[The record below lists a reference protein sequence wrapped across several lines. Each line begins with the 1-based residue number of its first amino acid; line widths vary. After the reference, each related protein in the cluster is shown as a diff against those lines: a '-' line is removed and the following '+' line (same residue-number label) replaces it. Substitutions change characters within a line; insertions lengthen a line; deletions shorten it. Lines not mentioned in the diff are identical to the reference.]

1 MGYAEQQRQ
10 PGKHL
15 TGIAV
20 VIVFHLLLGWALANG
35 LAHDVIK
42 LIKPVTETVIIED
55 KPKPPPPPEPPPP
68 PPKMVQVMP
77 TFVPPPEVQIQQPQI
92 QQPVIANTSPVA
104 PATFAPPSP
113 PAPPAPVQ
121 SAAPPAVGIVC
132 PNSAQVRADVKF
144 PTQARRDGLQGDV
157 LIEFTLGA
165 NGEVK
170 DIDVKSSSNRVF
182 NSPAIAVVRTFKC
195 NGQGRDIRVLV
206 PFSFKLT
213 D

>member
-20 VIVFHLLLGWALANG
+20 VIVFHIILGYALASG
-35 LAHDVIK
+35 LARDIVKI
-42 LIKPVTETVIIED
+42 IKPVTETVIIEEV
-55 KPKPPPPPEPPPP
+55 KKPPPPPEPPPP

-77 TFVPPPEVQIQQPQI
+77 TFVPPPEVQIQAPQI

-104 PATFAPPSP
+104 PTTFAP
-113 PAPPAPVQ
+113 PAPPAPPAPATA
-121 SAAPPAVGIVC
+121 SAPAVGVVC
-132 PNSAQVRADVKF
+132 PNSRQIQADIKF

-157 LIEFTLGA
+157 LIEFTLAA

-170 DIDVKSSSNRVF
+170 DVDVKSSSNRVF
-182 NSPAIAVVRTFKC
+182 NSVSINAVRQFKC
-195 NGQGRDIRVLV
+195 NAQGRDVRVQV